1 MASAVVPLR
10 EGKEKVSRPQKASSS
25 AGHVGGPEESI
36 NPREAPERRV
46 FLGPSWGFP
55 GSWILISERT
65 ARSRSN
71 NTGFRWS
78 DQSHASALFSGHH
91 QMENLTF
98 SFSFWANPSLDD
110 SLLLF
115 RSLPPHHLSPPSR
128 SSGKRMANVNQG
140 KHTSKK

>member
-25 AGHVGGPEESI
+25 AGHVGGPEETI
-36 NPREAPERRV
+36 NPREAPECRV
-46 FLGPSWGFP
+46 FFGPSWGFP
-55 GSWILISERT
+55 ESWILISERT

-78 DQSHASALFSGHH
+78 DQSHESALFSGHH
-91 QMENLTF
+91 QMGNLTF
-98 SFSFWANPSLDD
+98 SFSFWANLSLDY

-115 RSLPPHHLSPPSR
+115 HPPHQHLSPPSR